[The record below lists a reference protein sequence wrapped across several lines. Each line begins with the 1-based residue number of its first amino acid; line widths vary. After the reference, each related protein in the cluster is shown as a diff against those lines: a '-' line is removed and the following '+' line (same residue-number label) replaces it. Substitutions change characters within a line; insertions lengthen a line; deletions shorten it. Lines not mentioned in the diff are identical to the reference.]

1 MKRSMAS
8 QTGRLALL
16 LAAAVIALTG
26 CGGSKT
32 PAVANLATT
41 TSSRDARDTNTTGTS
56 GRGAPESQA
65 QLQADA
71 LKYSQCMRS
80 HGVPNFPDPSPGGG
94 FVFQAG
100 SGLNPSSP
108 ALQSATATCQRYMG
122 GSPPGPG
129 TVEHPSAQWL
139 AQMVKAASCMRR
151 HGYPNFPDPRTSV
164 PSKPFG
170 NSGAGVISDIDGVI
184 FLFPGSIDTLSPQ
197 FYRAADACKFPDHNH
212 LRRGSSLDRK
222 P

>member
-1 MKRSMAS
+1 MKHHATERARS
-8 QTGRLALL
+8 GGLAILA
-16 LAAAVIALTG
+16 LAAALGLAA
-26 CGGSKT
+26 CGGAKS
-32 PAVANLATT
+32 PAVATLGTT
-41 TSSRDARDTNTTGTS
+41 TSGGDTGKTSTTDTS

-65 QLQADA
+65 QLQSDA
-71 LKYSQCMRS
+71 LRYSRCMRAN
-80 HGVPNFPDPSPGGG
+80 GVPNFPDPSPGGG

-108 ALQSATATCQRYMG
+108 AVKSATAKCQKYLG
-122 GSPPGPG
+122 GSLPGPG
-129 TVEHPSAQWL
+129 TVEHPTAQWL
-139 AQMVKAASCMRR
+139 AQMVKAAACMRR
-151 HGYPNFPDPRTSV
+151 HGYPAFPDPRTSV

-212 LRRGSSLDRK
+212 
-222 P
+222 